1 MKLTGN
7 WKGLTAL
14 LDKRTTKSVD
24 DAVLRASAAEIKG
37 AIVKGFGE
45 LASNAKL
52 TIALKGRDDPG
63 RDTEDLI
70 SSIKVIF
77 LPMRRGLWIGI
88 EASSAAAAYAQIVA
102 EGAQIE
108 VSDAMR
114 EMFFLLWQVSEG
126 KRDPAI
132 LTGSAADLWNRMPG
146 GWLPLKPETTHII
159 IPPRPWIRNAL
170 AKLQSSGKLT
180 AVQQAATAKALRSR
194 YRGAR

>member
-14 LDKRTTKSVD
+14 LDRRTTKSVD
-24 DAVLRASAAEIKG
+24 DAVLRASAETIKDT
-37 AIVKGFGE
+37 IVKGFDE
-45 LASNAKL
+45 LEGNAKL

-63 RDTEDLI
+63 RDSDDLI

-77 LPMRRGLWIGI
+77 LPRRRGLWIGI
-88 EASSAAAAYAQIVA
+88 EATSPAAQYARIVA
-102 EGAQIE
+102 DGTQIE
-108 VSDAMR
+108 VTDAMR
-114 EMFFLLWQVSEG
+114 GMFFLLWQVSEG
-126 KRDPAI
+126 RRDPSI
-132 LTGSAADLWNRMPG
+132 LTGAAADLWNRMPG

-180 AVQQAATAKALRSR
+180 AIQQAAVTKALRSR